1 MTSAQGLIQTALE
14 LLGVYAPGETMSAAD
29 AARGLQVLNAMMDQ
43 WSNDALF
50 CYAILEQQCP
60 LVVGQNQYTVGPGGN
75 VNGPRPLKLIEGP
88 VAAYIMDAN
97 ANRYP
102 VAVIAQD
109 RWNAIGLLTN
119 TSNIPDTLFYDPQYP
134 LGILNVFPTPN
145 QGNTLYFDSYLQLSD
160 FANLTSTMSL
170 PTGYESA
177 IYHNL
182 AIALKP
188 FFTATQLDPVVIQL
202 ASNAKASIKRTNMRP
217 NIANYDAEIVSR
229 ASPTYNIYRDSTAG
243 R

>member
-1 MTSAQGLIQTALE
+1 MATAQSLIQTALE
-14 LLGVYAPGETMSAAD
+14 LLGVYAPGEVLSASD
-29 AARGLQVLNAMMDQ
+29 SSRGLQVLNAMMDQ
-43 WSNDALF
+43 WSNDSLF

-75 VNGPRPLKLIEGP
+75 VNGPRPIKVIEGP
-88 VAAYIMDAN
+88 VAAYIMDGN
-97 ANRYP
+97 QNRYP
-102 VAVIAQD
+102 VQVIPRD

-119 TSNIPDTLFYDPQYP
+119 TSNIPDTIFYDPQYP
-134 LGILNVFPTPN
+134 LGIINVFPTPN
-145 QGNTLYFDSYLQLSD
+145 QGNTLFFDSYLQLSD
-160 FANLTSTMSL
+160 FALLTTSMSL
-170 PTGYESA
+170 PPGYESA

-188 FFTATQLDPVVIQL
+188 FFKDAQIDPLIIEL
-202 ASNAKASIKRTNMRP
+202 ASQAKASIKRSNMRE